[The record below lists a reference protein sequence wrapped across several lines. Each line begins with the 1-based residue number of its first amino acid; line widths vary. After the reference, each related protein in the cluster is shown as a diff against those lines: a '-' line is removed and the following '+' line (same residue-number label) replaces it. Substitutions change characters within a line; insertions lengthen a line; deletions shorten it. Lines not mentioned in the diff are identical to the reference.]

1 MARTALTVTTL
12 TPNNSLVAATGSAG
26 TTDGHFIDC
35 VPEQLLLRVVVT
47 TAETDVTIK
56 AGDSPPA
63 LSSLQ
68 GDLVKSLAV
77 GTHWIGPF
85 SSARFVQTDA
95 TPTGAAGTV
104 FVDYETPAN
113 IAITALRMPRNA

>member
-12 TPNNSLVAATGSAG
+12 TPNNSLVAATGTTG
-26 TTDGHFIDC
+26 TTDGHFINC
-35 VPEQLLLRVVVT
+35 PPEQLLLRVVVA

-68 GDLVKSLAV
+68 GDLVKALPI

-95 TPTGAAGTV
+95 TPVGAAGGL
-104 FVDYETPAN
+104 FIDYETPAN
-113 IAITALRMPRNA
+113 VVVTALRMPRNA